1 MMAGVS
7 PDRATVGPD
16 AEPGTTEPA
25 EPGDPPAVDERPGEQ
40 PAREDARTAEDVR
53 AAGELLAADLTRNVA
68 DLVASAAE
76 TGPNRAALVDA
87 ASGRSLTWA
96 DVHAEVDRQAT
107 RLAEAGMRP
116 GDRVVVRMPS
126 GIEYCLAVFSVLR
139 AGGVLVPLNTDI
151 PAAAVVELLADCQA
165 SVFVGDPVEGA
176 DVTTML
182 THDANGSADVAPVT
196 PVTGG
201 EDVAVLCYT
210 SGTSGRPRGV
220 LLSHRALLANVA
232 QCAALRPAPVTATDR
247 VLLSL
252 PLSHAYGLG
261 PGLLQVA
268 AAGATA
274 VLLPKFNVQ
283 EALSAIETHRVTTLV
298 GVPQMYSALLTVPD
312 DRLREALA
320 TVRLFTSGAAP
331 LAPTVLAGIRRV
343 TGLPVYEGY
352 GLTETAPVL
361 TSTLA
366 SGYAK
371 AGSVGAPL
379 PGVGLRIVDNDG
391 DPLPGP
397 DDDEPDDQVGGL
409 GDESGGT
416 GLVAVAGPNLF
427 SGYWPDGAGAPDADG
442 WFRTGDIGY
451 LDADGDLHL
460 VDRANDLIIVNGF
473 NVYPHEVEHVL
484 CQLAGVADAAAVGVP
499 DERTGEAVRAVL
511 VPQPGAELTEQQ
523 VIEHCEARLARFKV
537 PTEVTFV
544 ESLPHSPT
552 GKLARAFLRHSLE

>member
-1 MMAGVS
+1 MTGIS
-7 PDRATVGPD
+7 PDRAMADIAAENSATVD
-16 AEPGTTEPA
+16 A
-25 EPGDPPAVDERPGEQ
+25 D
-40 PAREDARTAEDVR
+40 TALT
-53 AAGELLAADLTRNVA
+53 GADLTRNVA
-68 DLVASAAE
+68 DLVADAARR
-76 TGPNRAALVDA
+76 GPGRAALVDA
-87 ASGRSLTWA
+87 ASGRMLTWG
-96 DVHAEVDRQAT
+96 DVHAEVDRQAA
-107 RLAEAGMRP
+107 RLAEAGMQP
-116 GDRVVVRMPS
+116 GDRVLVRLPA
-126 GIEYCLAVFSVLR
+126 GIDYCLAVFGVLR
-139 AGGVLVPLNTDI
+139 AGGVLVPLSTDL
-151 PAAAVVELLADCQA
+151 PAAAVVDLLADCQA
-165 SVFVGDPVEGA
+165 SVFVGDPVDGA

-182 THDANGSADVAPVT
+182 AAGADGLTTNGTEVT
-196 PVTGG
+196 ATGGG
-201 EDVAVLCYT
+201 EDIAVLCYT

-274 VLLPKFNVQ
+274 VLLPHFGVRD
-283 EALSAIETHRVTTLV
+283 ALSAIETHRVTTLV
-298 GVPQMYSALLTVPD
+298 GVPQMYSALLTVSD
-312 DRLREALA
+312 ERLREALS

-331 LAPTVLAGIRRV
+331 LAPAVLAGVHRV

-371 AGSVGAPL
+371 AGSVGRPL
-379 PGVGLRIVDNDG
+379 PGVRLRIVDSDG

-397 DDDEPDDQVGGL
+397 DAEEPDGEIGGL

-427 SGYWPDGAGAPDADG
+427 SGYWPDGAHGPDEGG

-460 VDRANDLIIVNGF
+460 VDRANDLIIINGF
-473 NVYPHEVEHVL
+473 NVYPHEIEHVL
-484 CQLAGVADAAAVGVP
+484 GQLTGVAEAAAVGVP
-499 DERTGEAVRAVL
+499 DERTGETVQAVL
-511 VPQPGAELTEQQ
+511 VLQPGAELSADQ
-523 VIEHCEARLARFKV
+523 VIEHCADRLARFKV
-537 PTEVTFV
+537 PTSVEFT

-552 GKLARAFLRHSLE
+552 GKLARAFLRQPLG